1 MGLFLNFCFGQV
13 FIVSRIEFN
22 WCFIMENR
30 NENMQQGMNK
40 ASESMQRTAE
50 TMGDTIIAV
59 LDRLAGKKSDLRLSF
74 EQLTLD
80 TGVMKA
86 TVNGAIVLDIVMAQE
101 AASAS

>member
-1 MGLFLNFCFGQV
+1 
-13 FIVSRIEFN
+13 
-22 WCFIMENR
+22 MENR

-101 AASAS
+101 ASDAA

>member
-1 MGLFLNFCFGQV
+1 
-13 FIVSRIEFN
+13 
-22 WCFIMENR
+22 MENR
-30 NENMQQGMNK
+30 NENMQKGMDK

-59 LDRLAGKKSDLRLSF
+59 LDRLAGKQSDLKLSF

-86 TVNGAIVLDIVMAQE
+86 TINGAIVLDVVMAKE
-101 AASAS
+101 ATSA

>member
-1 MGLFLNFCFGQV
+1 
-13 FIVSRIEFN
+13 
-22 WCFIMENR
+22 
-30 NENMQQGMNK
+30 MQQGMNK

-59 LDRLAGKKSDLRLSF
+59 LDRIAGKQSDLKLSF

-86 TVNGAIVLDIVMAQE
+86 TINGAIVLDVVMAKE
-101 AASAS
+101 ATSA

>member
-1 MGLFLNFCFGQV
+1 
-13 FIVSRIEFN
+13 
-22 WCFIMENR
+22 MENK

-59 LDRLAGKKSDLRLSF
+59 LDRLAGKKSDLKLSF

-86 TVNGAIVLDIVMAQE
+86 TVNGAIVLDVVMATD
-101 AASAS
+101 AKSSV